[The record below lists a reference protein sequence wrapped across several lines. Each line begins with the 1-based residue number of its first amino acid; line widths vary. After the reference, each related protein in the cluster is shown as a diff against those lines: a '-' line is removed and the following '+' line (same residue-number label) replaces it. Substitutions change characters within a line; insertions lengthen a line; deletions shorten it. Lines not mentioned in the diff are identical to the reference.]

1 MTELSTPTKSPQ
13 KELRKQEIR
22 MKTEEKLF
30 ANALLLPEIVKMLNE
45 GHSVTLI
52 LRGFS
57 MRPFLENGRDKA
69 MLIKANNTKVGDA
82 VLAEISPKH
91 FVLHRIIKIEGNN
104 VILRGDGNLGT
115 ERCHLE
121 DIKAS
126 VVGFYRKG
134 RKKMDRTD
142 GKKWRIYSAIWTH
155 LYPIRRY
162 LLAAYRKIWIPLFGS
177 M

>member
-1 MTELSTPTKSPQ
+1 MTESSNTTKSTQ
-13 KELRKQEIR
+13 KELWKQGTR

-69 MLIKANNTKVGDA
+69 LLIKANDIKVGDA

-91 FVLHRIIKIEGNN
+91 FVLHRIIKIEGNL
-104 VILRGDGNLGT
+104 ITLRGDGNLGI
-115 ERCHLE
+115 ERCLLE
-121 DIKAS
+121 DVKAS

-142 GKKWRIYSAIWTH
+142 GKKWRIYSTIWTH

-162 LLAAYRKIWIPLFGS
+162 LLAAYRKIWIPLFGP